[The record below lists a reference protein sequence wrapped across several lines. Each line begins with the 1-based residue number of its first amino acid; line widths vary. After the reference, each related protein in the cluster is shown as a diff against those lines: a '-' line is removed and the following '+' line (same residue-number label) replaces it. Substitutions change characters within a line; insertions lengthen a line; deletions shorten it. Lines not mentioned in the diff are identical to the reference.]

1 MKINKLRLRGF
12 IGIEEGLGLDEIK
25 IDFSDLSGLIAFAGP
40 NGHGKTTILDCMQ
53 PYRQMASRNRSL
65 KHQVFLR
72 DSIKELDFEF
82 QGDQYRTLL
91 KIDAESERS
100 EGFIWKNGESLVDG
114 KVTNYDNAIN
124 KLLGSST
131 LFFNS
136 VFCAQNSKKLDK
148 MTTGDLKKLFS
159 EFLRLDLL
167 VEYENTSKQCANL
180 LTSQAEKLEREIKT
194 LKELADIYGEA
205 TTKLQDAETDK
216 QRHEQSL
223 AELSND
229 LKQAETKLAD
239 VQIAI
244 QKNEVIKTRIKSL
257 QDSLVLV
264 FKDIK
269 TDREQSQTE
278 LDDLRSKYRTIDLE
292 IVGLENLLVNEAK
305 IRKVAERV
313 NMLTKSIGYDRKLL
327 EIAVKDHF
335 ATARLVSTKETEKS
349 NRSLAHGKLLGA
361 MENNRDQLMLKIE
374 HTVSQKLSEKEAE
387 KSDIKKIHEKIIS
400 AAENNLNHLK
410 IHLKTAKLSAKDL
423 DARDRILTE
432 ANEQACES
440 KVCPFIVTALSAQ
453 EDIPKI
459 ETELAEEV
467 EAIAKMKKAY
477 TDTLKPIDDVIKALR
492 EQKAGK
498 KSRIET
504 QFDQELAIEIANIA
518 DMKKAYTDILN
529 RINAEIEALSYAE
542 SEKKSEKDQLEAK
555 ITQSE
560 GELAKIKS
568 LADELPQIDTA
579 LTRKTDLEK
588 RKAELTNEGIKIKT
602 MWNGRIANKSTQK
615 KQAEAEVEE
624 AKAKI
629 NRDAEHNLPVINK
642 NIMLIKSS
650 IIDRTDKITEISGT
664 ILSLEKEIA
673 QKEQAKKD
681 FEVKTKKRA
690 QIINESSEWTYM
702 KNACPATRVLEID
715 SVAPVV
721 TGYAND
727 LLLSTFGTGETIK
740 IKTLDEETSRE
751 IFDILVIRENGK
763 EVLLD
768 DLSGGER
775 VWNLKA
781 LGLGI
786 TLISKE
792 KSGKNFMCAFADEE
806 DGSLDIDNAQ
816 NFVRLYR
823 SFMPAGGFNDFYFIS
838 HKPECVAMADHV
850 IKFGDGGITID

>member
-12 IGIEEGLGLDEIK
+12 IGIEEGLGLDEIE

-159 EFLRLDLL
+159 EFLRLDFL

-180 LTSQAEKLEREIKT
+180 LTSQAEKLEREIKS

-223 AELSND
+223 AELAND

-257 QDSLVLV
+257 QDSLVLI

-292 IVGLENLLVNEAK
+292 IVGLESLLANEAK
-305 IRKVAERV
+305 IRKAAERV
-313 NMLTKSIGYDRKLL
+313 NMLAKSIGYDRKLL

-374 HTVSQKLSEKEAE
+374 HAASQKLSEKEAE
-387 KSDIKKIHEKIIS
+387 KSDIEKIHEKIIS

-467 EAIAKMKKAY
+467 EAIADMKKAY
-477 TDTLKPIDDVIKALR
+477 TDTLKPINAAIEALR
-492 EQKAGK
+492 SQEAG

-504 QFDQELAIEIANIA
+504 QLDQELAIEVDSIA
-518 DMKKAYTDILN
+518 DMKKAYTGTLN
-529 RINAEIEALSYAE
+529 RIDAEIEALRE
-542 SEKKSEKDQLEAK
+542 SESDKKAEKDQLEAK
-555 ITQSE
+555 ITESE

-568 LADELPQIDTA
+568 LADELPQVDTA
-579 LTRKTDLEK
+579 LTRITDLEK
-588 RKAELTNEGIKIKT
+588 RKAELTDEGIKIRT
-602 MWNGRIANKSTQK
+602 MWDGRIADKNAQK

-629 NRDAEHNLPVINK
+629 NRDAEHNLPIINK

-664 ILSLEKEIA
+664 ILSLEKEVA

-838 HKPECVAMADHV
+838 HKPECVNMADHV
-850 IKFGDGGITID
+850 IEFGNGGITID